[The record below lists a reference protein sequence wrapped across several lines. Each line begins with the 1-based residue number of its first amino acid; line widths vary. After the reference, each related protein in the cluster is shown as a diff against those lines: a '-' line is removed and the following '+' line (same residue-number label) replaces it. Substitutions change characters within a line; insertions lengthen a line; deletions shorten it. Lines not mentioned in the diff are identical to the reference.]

1 MGINYQFLADNLKAL
16 LGDVEVSKISDVFKS
31 KDANGIAEYVN
42 RVARDVRA
50 RCSTL
55 NFPKKAHEYGAYK
68 PSRHLG
74 MATRYMDEISQAI
87 KSKDSKF
94 STDELGWHAFGAAV
108 QALAGI
114 LQHIEKRQIT

>member
-16 LGDVEVSKISDVFKS
+16 LGDVEVSKISDVFNS

>member
-16 LGDVEVSKISDVFKS
+16 LGDVEVSKKQKISDVFNS

-42 RVARDVRA
+42 WVARDVRS

-55 NFPKKAHEYGAYK
+55 NFPKKAHEYGAYE

-74 MATRYMDEISQAI
+74 MATRYMDEISRAI

-114 LQHIEKRQIT
+114 LQHIEK